1 MAKTRFK
8 YFVLLANMRTGSNLF
23 EQNINLFDSF
33 SCNGELFNPSFVGYP
48 NKESYC
54 GMDVA
59 DRDRDPSKLV
69 RKMVAQATD
78 ELPGFRL
85 FSDHDQRILDYVLE
99 DETCAK
105 IVLTRNPLDS
115 YVSHAIAKK
124 TDQWRLTD
132 LHKRKTAKVDFD
144 IVGFKS
150 YVNNLSEFS
159 RKIRNKL
166 QATGQAA
173 FQLSYTDLG
182 RLEVFNGLSKFL
194 ESEEQLDD
202 LKEKIKRQNPEGLSE
217 KVNNYKEMM
226 EQVRSINFLD
236 TGLPEFHE
244 PERHAA
250 AKNFILCDTVP
261 LLFLPI
267 GNYGKSTIEHWMKS
281 HLEAT
286 DGNLL
291 SGLKQKQVF
300 NWLENNQARV
310 AFSMLAHPVERV
322 AHAFNKHIFQT
333 GDDSFPWIR
342 KILIDQY
349 NVKIPDAELC
359 ETINKGALDSIGYDV
374 EDYRQ
379 ALKKFA
385 KFLNGNLKGQTRAR
399 IDHSWASQ
407 SAILDGYT
415 KIVHPDYLMRPQNY
429 ETLASVIEEQLGLSN
444 IAVGEIEMED
454 APFDLEQ
461 VYDEELEQIVAKAYS
476 RDYLNFGFKGLRR

>member
-1 MAKTRFK
+1 MAKSRFR

-33 SCNGELFNPSFVGYP
+33 TCNGELFNPNFVGYP
-48 NKESYC
+48 NQDSFC

-59 DRDRDPSKLV
+59 DRDRDPAKLV
-69 RKMVAQATD
+69 RKMVAQSTD

-105 IVLTRNPLDS
+105 IVLTRNPLHS
-115 YVSHAIAKK
+115 YISHAIARK

-132 LHKRKTAKVDFD
+132 LHKRKTAQVDFD

-150 YVNNLSEFS
+150 YMNSLSEFS
-159 RKIRNKL
+159 KKIRTKL

-173 FQLSYTDLG
+173 FQLSFTDLG
-182 RLEVFNGLSKFL
+182 QLEVFNGLSHFL
-194 ESEEQLDD
+194 ESEERLEG

-217 KVNNYKEMM
+217 KVNNYKEMI

-250 AKNFILCDTVP
+250 AKNFILGETVP

-267 GNYGKSTIEHWMKS
+267 GDYGKPMLMDWMKC
-281 HLEAT
+281 HLEASN
-286 DGNLL
+286 GGLL
-291 SGLKQKQVF
+291 SGLKQKEVF
-300 NWLENNQARV
+300 NWLEKNQTRI
-310 AFSMLAHPVERV
+310 AFSLLAHPVERV
-322 AHAFNKHIFQT
+322 HHAFNVHIFQA
-333 GDDSFPWIR
+333 GKNGFPWIR
-342 KILIDQY
+342 KILIEQY
-349 NVKIPDAELC
+349 HVKMPDADLC

-379 ALKKFA
+379 ALKKFV

-399 IDHSWASQ
+399 IDYSWASQ
-407 SAILDGYT
+407 TAILDGYT
-415 KIVHPDYLMRPQNY
+415 KVVHPDYLLRAESY
-429 ETLASVIEEQLGLSN
+429 ENIIRAIEEQLGLAH
-444 IAVGEIEMED
+444 IPIGEIAKED
-454 APFDLEQ
+454 AAFQLAE
-461 VYDEELEQIVAKAYS
+461 VYDEELEQLVAKAYS
-476 RDYLNFGFKGLRR
+476 RDYLNFGFKRWRL